1 MNRAMKEKIIAR
13 MSQLRD
19 DIRERL
25 ATTGKVASGHTNR
38 SLIVVD
44 DGMTITLYGRPFFP
58 SVQYGSSLWNGHTGV
73 SCSFEAFRQF
83 IANWVQ
89 AKGLNF
95 GQHQAHERAVS
106 AITASIIK
114 YGTRDWR
121 EHRYTDIYDTL
132 IAQCWQDLQDEAIG
146 VAGEAVDVAISKWQ
160 RF

>member
-1 MNRAMKEKIIAR
+1 MT
-13 MSQLRD
+13 QLRD
-19 DIRERL
+19 DIRENISSHQK
-25 ATTGKVASGHTNR
+25 TASGKTSR

-58 SVQYGSSLWNGHTGV
+58 SLQYGSSLWNGRTGV
-73 SCSFEAFRQF
+73 KCSFQDFRQI
-83 IANWVQ
+83 IADWVQ

-95 GQHQAHERAVS
+95 GPHKAHQRAIS
-106 AITASIIK
+106 AITATIIRQ
-114 YGTRDWR
+114 GTKDWR

-132 IAQCWQDLQDEAIG
+132 VAQCWQDLQDEAIG

>member
-25 ATTGKVASGHTNR
+25 ATTDKVASGHTNR

-73 SCSFEAFRQF
+73 SCSFEAFRQI

-114 YGTRDWR
+114 YGTRGWR